1 MGEISRANRR
11 FEMGLD
17 LYEGLPRLDTIRSP
31 EELARVQNAMRGRR
45 ANAGIRKDGRPEGEL
60 ISVMVLNKRTGEVQ
74 YLSPQEYEVRKYN
87 QRRLDTMR
95 NCQMYGACLLK

>member
-1 MGEISRANRR
+1 
-11 FEMGLD
+11 
-17 LYEGLPRLDTIRSP
+17 
-31 EELARVQNAMRGRR
+31 
-45 ANAGIRKDGRPEGEL
+45 
-60 ISVMVLNKRTGEVQ
+60 MVLNKRTGEVQ